1 MTLVV
6 TFVLGLGAGFTLF
19 YALADTLGWNFG
31 PQVIA
36 TAPPAPEAPVAP
48 GVTPP
53 EEAAPLATPAPAP
66 KANLEP
72 LGASAHLFV
81 AMKGNTLEPAM
92 RELLAQIKPG
102 GVLLEPEGILDEAQ
116 AQTLVGSIKEAVGL
130 GAGIEVPPLVGIAQE
145 GGTAFNPL
153 GVADLPGPEDL
164 GGTNDPVAAKEAGLR
179 SARAARSRGIGLV
192 WAPVL
197 DVFRPGISDVAMKP
211 RMFGESAD
219 VVKTLGLAFAEG
231 VREGGAA
238 SMVKHYPGLGA
249 AARGGDG
256 TLAIRLASE
265 GSVPAQQ
272 FEIRQLAA
280 LMFPFSEAAAE
291 KIPAML
297 VAHVAVPALDPEYP
311 DLPASASPK
320 LVQRLLR
327 EQWKYDGLV
336 LADDL
341 AASPLMKDQSLA
353 QVAVAAIKAGCDA
366 VLIRGAGMAD
376 LEAIRDALQV
386 EIPAERL
393 TQSRMR
399 IELVLN
405 QLAEA
410 SEPGET
416 APPPPTPVPAP
427 EIAAPPVEAAPAQET
442 PPVEPATAN
451 AAPAQETPP
460 PTEPVATEAVTVDEP
475 SAAEAAGTEAAPE
488 TPAKPPAPEAVPET
502 PTEPSATEAGPETS
516 PEPKPPAPK
525 PAAKKRE
532 PASQPPGTRLVRHE
546 VQRGDTLMSISR
558 KYSVSASNLL
568 SWNALA
574 DANLIKS
581 GQTIKV
587 YLPESNAETP
597 SASTEAAPEVIP
609 ENTPAAETTK
619 PTLPVPAPAPGPS
632 DTETSRAEPPDE
644 APSAPGDFTYY
655 VVRRGDSLEKIARK
669 HGVDK
674 AVLLEMNDLSNPNSL
689 PSGTR
694 LKVPKKSE

>member
-6 TFVLGLGAGFTLF
+6 TFALGLGAGFTLF

-31 PQVIA
+31 PPIIA
-36 TAPPAPEAPVAP
+36 TAPPAPPATEAP
-48 GVTPP
+48 
-53 EEAAPLATPAPAP
+53 APLDVTASEESTPVVTPAPVP

-81 AMKGNTLEPAM
+81 ALKGNALDPAM

-116 AQTLVGSIKEAVGL
+116 AETLVGSIKEAVGL
-130 GAGIEVPPLVGIAQE
+130 GAGIEVPPLMGIAQE
-145 GGTAFNPL
+145 GGPAFNPL
-153 GVADLPGPEDL
+153 GVADLPGPEEL
-164 GGTNDPVAAKEAGLR
+164 GRTNDPVAAKEAGLR

-211 RMFGESAD
+211 RMFSASAD

-231 VREGGAA
+231 VREGGVA

-256 TLAIRLASE
+256 ALSIRLASE

-272 FEIRQLAA
+272 SEIRQLAA

-353 QVAVAAIKAGCDA
+353 QVAVAALKAGCDA
-366 VLIRGAGMAD
+366 VLIRGAEIAD

-399 IELVLN
+399 IESVLN
-405 QLAEA
+405 LLAEA

-427 EIAAPPVEAAPAQET
+427 EIAAPPVEPAPVQETPSAEPAVIEAAPAQET
-442 PPVEPATAN
+442 PPAEPATAN
-451 AAPAQETPP
+451 VAPAQETPP
-460 PTEPVATEAVTVDEP
+460 PAEPVATEAVTVDEP
-475 SAAEAAGTEAAPE
+475 PAAELAVTEAAPE
-488 TPAKPPAPEAVPET
+488 TPAEPPAPEAVPET
-502 PTEPSATEAGPETS
+502 PTEPSATEAAPETS
-516 PEPKPPAPK
+516 PEPKPPAPE

-532 PASQPPGTRLVRHE
+532 PASQPPGTRLVRHV

-558 KYSVSASNLL
+558 RYSVKAAELL
-568 SWNALA
+568 EWNALSN
-574 DANLIKS
+574 ANLIKY

-587 YLPESNAETP
+587 YVPETGAETG
-597 SASTEAAPEVIP
+597 AAQTEALP
-609 ENTPAAETTK
+609 ENTPETAPEEEAIK
-619 PTLPVPAPAPGPS
+619 PGA
-632 DTETSRAEPPDE
+632 DR
-644 APSAPGDFTYY
+644 
-655 VVRRGDSLEKIARK
+655 
-669 HGVDK
+669 
-674 AVLLEMNDLSNPNSL
+674 
-689 PSGTR
+689 
-694 LKVPKKSE
+694 